1 MSKKQRMPR
10 NQQLYRR
17 PTKAFQQN
25 IAKNDPRMQM
35 PEMPSRRKTLAI
47 NITAAVIVVV
57 LFVLGIKFLG
67 WWAGLI
73 VILGGF
79 VYLVIYMRYMNGKQK
94 ELFAKY
100 QEMGIPKKMFMKQ
113 LEQNGVKP
121 TNMAAYVK
129 IWDRVAQG
137 ENYKQSLIDKLMGF

>member
-1 MSKKQRMPR
+1 
-10 NQQLYRR
+10 
-17 PTKAFQQN
+17 
-25 IAKNDPRMQM
+25 M
-35 PEMPSRRKTLAI
+35 PEMPSRKKTLAI

-113 LEQNGVKP
+113 LEQN
-121 TNMAAYVK
+121 MAAYVK

-137 ENYKQSLIDKLMGF
+137 ENYKQSIIDKLMGF